1 MLKNVTATYSYAVDD
16 FVRIMNSENIV
27 IDGVKV
33 VFDEGNRQLPSGDYI
48 EAEGFDLTS
57 CKNISFSDCSIK
69 NSKSLYA
76 DSDHGSLICKNCI
89 CITVN
94 GCFSSGGHNEIFNFI
109 GCEKVK
115 ITNTIIDGGHGSA
128 IATQGGKDITID
140 NCTSINVG
148 ASGYSLNS
156 KKMRITN
163 CIAKDWHYFNG
174 ITLGHPTEGFRV
186 SDVVVSNCKMILSD
200 NKDSNKKC
208 ALGGVIEGP
217 VTIKD
222 CQAEVSRI
230 CSFDGVYKSEDVSL
244 YLDNNYFDL
253 FEGDLFAETFRA
265 SGVLNLTISNNTFI
279 GNANITGYIK
289 KKAGVPA
296 SNWKITGNTFKN
308 LKQVTIVPPSVKG
321 NTSSGFFEFS
331 NNTIENADVSIL
343 RYYYGKQELTNE
355 LIAIPQYSKRII
367 ANNRITGLTGGS
379 VKLFRADSS
388 AGLETEFRGNYIDSD
403 NILDVLD
410 LNYSDDSNEESM
422 ISIQNNTFLKGAD
435 IKNAHL
441 LVNFRN
447 VKFDG
452 NIKDGS
458 FYNPR

>member
-1 MLKNVTATYSYAVDD
+1 MSSKVGKWTCKPRFVDTYIEINDADSIMLKNVTATYSYAVDD

-57 CKNISFSDCSIK
+57 CKDILFSDCSIK

-140 NCTSINVG
+140 NCTSIDVG

-163 CIAKDWHYFNG
+163 CIAKD
-174 ITLGHPTEGFRV
+174 
-186 SDVVVSNCKMILSD
+186 
-200 NKDSNKKC
+200 
-208 ALGGVIEGP
+208 
-217 VTIKD
+217 
-222 CQAEVSRI
+222 CQAKVSRI

-289 KKAGVPA
+289 KKARVPA
-296 SNWKITGNTFKN
+296 SNWIITGNTFKN
-308 LKQVTIVPPSVKG
+308 LRQVTIVSPGVKE

-331 NNTIENADVSIL
+331 NNTIKNADVSTL

-367 ANNRITGLTGGS
+367 ANNRITGLTGGG
-379 VKLFRADSS
+379 VKLFRADTS
-388 AGLETEFRGNYIDSD
+388 AGLETEFSGNYIDSD

-410 LNYSDDSNEESM
+410 LNYSYKRNDGSM
-422 ISIQNNTFLKGAD
+422 ISIQNNTFLKDAN
-435 IKNAHL
+435 IKNAHA

-452 NIKDGS
+452 NVRDGS
-458 FYNPR
+458 AYNPR